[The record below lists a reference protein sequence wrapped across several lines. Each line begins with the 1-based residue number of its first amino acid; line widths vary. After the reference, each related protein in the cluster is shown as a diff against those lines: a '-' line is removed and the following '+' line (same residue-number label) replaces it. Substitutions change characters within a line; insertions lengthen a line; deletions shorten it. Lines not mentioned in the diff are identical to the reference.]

1 LFYLLPAL
9 AQVKHNGSHAAAAA
23 PARASPPA
31 SYVGS
36 EACSRCHLEIYNHF
50 VQTKMGRSAS
60 AVTPEFLRSVPL
72 PVQIYEQKSDHHFE
86 VATRNGRLYQS
97 EYQLDASGH
106 EVFRDERAIDW
117 IVGANMN
124 GLSGLIHKDGY
135 VFEAPLSYFR
145 QTATWDLSPGY
156 QHGDYGFSRVVVPGC
171 ISCHTGRPQPVAGSD
186 GKYADRAFAEL
197 AVGCENCHGPGSAH
211 VDAMETGA
219 SYTKGKDPTI
229 VNPAALKPA
238 LANDLCESCHQTG
251 DVRLYQPGKTYQ
263 DFRPGMPLN
272 RITAILM
279 IPPTKANPPSDE
291 HVEHYYSM
299 ILSKCY
305 LASAQRP
312 ADKQMRCISC
322 HDPHIEPT
330 AAEAPA
336 YFNSKCMSC
345 HTQQSCKATAVAR
358 QQTAPADN
366 CIGCHMP
373 KRAESAIS
381 HTTLT
386 NHRIIARP
394 GEPFPEEAFKMTTAA
409 MPDLIYVDAGS
420 AESTPLPA
428 ITRLKAYEQLKD
440 RDPGYEPSFLKT
452 LHELEQSPPA
462 DAAQGAV
469 VEAALG
475 HQALG
480 AQQWDAA
487 VVHLQAALKFDPAQP
502 AVLADLSTIA
512 DARGQAEEAVNWQQK
527 AVALDPYNEALQKVL
542 VSRLINAKEYPQ
554 AEEEMEKYVEE
565 FPEDDFM
572 RKMLSIAKSQ

>member
-1 LFYLLPAL
+1 
-9 AQVKHNGSHAAAAA
+9 
-23 PARASPPA
+23 
-31 SYVGS
+31 
-36 EACSRCHLEIYNHF
+36 
-50 VQTKMGRSAS
+50 MGHSAS
-60 AVTPEFLRSVPL
+60 GVTPAFLRSVPL
-72 PVQIYEQKSDHHFE
+72 PVQIYDQKSDRHFE
-86 VATRNGRLYQS
+86 VATRDGRLYQS

-106 EVFRDERAIDW
+106 EVFRDEHAIDW

-145 QTATWDLSPGY
+145 QTGTWELSPGY
-156 QHGDYGFSRVVVPGC
+156 QRGDYGFSRVVVPGC
-171 ISCHTGRPQPVAGSD
+171 ISCHTGRPQPVAGRD
-186 GKYADRAFAEL
+186 GKYADQAFAEL
-197 AVGCENCHGPGSAH
+197 AVGCENCHGPGSTHA
-211 VDAMETGA
+211 DAMESGA
-219 SYTKGKDPTI
+219 SYAKGKDPTI

-305 LASAQRP
+305 LASVQRP
-312 ADKQMRCISC
+312 ADKQLRCISC

-345 HTQQSCKATAVAR
+345 HTQQSCKAAAAAR
-358 QQTAPADN
+358 QQTTPADN
-366 CIGCHMP
+366 CVGCHMP

-394 GEPFPEEAFKMTTAA
+394 GEPFPAEAFTMTTAA
-409 MPDLIYVDAGS
+409 MPDLIYLNASPGLDATRADYS
-420 AESTPLPA
+420 ALPA
-428 ITRLKAYEQLKD
+428 ITRLKAYEQLKE
-440 RDPGYEPSFLKT
+440 RDSSYEPSFLKI
-452 LHELEQSPPA
+452 LQELEQSPPA
-462 DAAQGAV
+462 DTAQRAV
-469 VEAALG
+469 VDATLG
-475 HQALG
+475 HQALS

-487 VVHLQAALKFDPAQP
+487 VEHLQAALKLDPAQP
-502 AVLADLSTIA
+502 TVLADLSTIA
-512 DARGQAEEAVNWQQK
+512 DARGQAEEAVAWQQK
-527 AVALDPYNEALQKVL
+527 AVALDPYNEALQKALVL
-542 VSRLINAKEYPQ
+542 RLINAKEYPQ
-554 AEEEMEKYVEE
+554 AEADMEKYVEE